1 MVFKWWSVAT
11 SRFSWPCL
19 NASYS
24 DHKFLYDISNKIV
37 HKDKWLSSTNW
48 NCLFVR
54 LAKTEMLCCTYNT
67 KHSSQLFDIKLMW
80 QHQQILRKFGFQIV
94 NIRHAT
100 KHTVMLRCRWLQN
113 AFFSISVKHLCL
125 CYAVHLC
132 GGFFC
137 LAFNTL
143 WDFVDKYLFTLSHL
157 RLHLHWVSARKKAPQ
172 RPTTIITHNN
182 FFSIKKLCKLCNYVK
197 THVKNKPK
205 KTPQWN
211 SLAVLMYEKISFPH
225 MPKPLGHMC
234 QLARCSFKKK
244 KIFCSMPAL
253 T

>member
-1 MVFKWWSVAT
+1 MDRNSYCTHVILTDLTVF
-11 SRFSWPCL
+11 CL
-19 NASYS
+19 FALALDAVINTC
-24 DHKFLYDISNKIV
+24 LTITNKIV
-37 HKDKWLSSTNW
+37 HKNKLLSSTNW
-48 NCLFVR
+48 NCIFVR

-80 QHQQILRKFGFQIV
+80 QHQQILHKFGFQIV

-132 GGFFC
+132 VWFFC

-157 RLHLHWVSARKKAPQ
+157 RLHLHWVRARKK
-172 RPTTIITHNN
+172 
-182 FFSIKKLCKLCNYVK
+182 
-197 THVKNKPK
+197 KPHK
-205 KTPQWN
+205 GLQ
-211 SLAVLMYEKISFPH
+211 
-225 MPKPLGHMC
+225 
-234 QLARCSFKKK
+234 QL
-244 KIFCSMPAL
+244 
-253 T
+253 